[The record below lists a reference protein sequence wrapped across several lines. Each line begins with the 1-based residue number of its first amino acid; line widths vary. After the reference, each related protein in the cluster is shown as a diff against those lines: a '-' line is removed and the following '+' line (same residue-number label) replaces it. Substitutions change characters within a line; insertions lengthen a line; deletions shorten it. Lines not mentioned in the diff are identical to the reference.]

1 MKNILLA
8 SSSSYRQALLSKL
21 GLHFEA
27 AAPDIDESQ
36 QPNEPIT
43 TQVQRLALA
52 KARALADNFPQH
64 LIIGSDQLASLDG
77 EPLGKPGNFARAF
90 DQLQRCQGKTV
101 IFYTG
106 LCLLNPEQNRHQLSL
121 ETYSVSFRPLTDQ
134 QITRYLELEQPYD
147 CAGSFK
153 SEGLGISLFSA
164 MQGDDPNTLV
174 GLPLIA
180 LIRMLNKEG
189 IDPLGAKP

>member
-8 SSSSYRQALLSKL
+8 SSSSYRQGLLRKL
-21 GLHFEA
+21 GLHFET
-27 AAPDIDESQ
+27 AAPNIDEDQ
-36 QPNEPIT
+36 YPNEPIKT
-43 TQVQRLALA
+43 LVQRLALT
-52 KARALADNFPQH
+52 KAQALAETFPQH

-77 EPLGKPGNFARAF
+77 QPLGKPGNFARAF
-90 DQLQRCQGKTV
+90 DQLRQCQGKTV
-101 IFYTG
+101 TFYTG

-121 ETYSVSFRPLTDQ
+121 ETYSVTFRPLTDR

-164 MQGDDPNTLV
+164 MQGEDPNTLV

-180 LIRMLNKEG
+180 LIRMLNNEG
-189 IDPLGAKP
+189 IDPLLN